1 MATKGQKFIK
11 IPTEKKLEAVME
23 KIQKGSSYRY
33 LGEKYGVSKKTVET
47 WVQIY
52 KRDGGLDI
60 SKKGRPRKEENID
73 YKERYEI
80 LKKFQDYLG
89 EVDRE
94 KK

>member
-1 MATKGQKFIK
+1 MASKGQKF
-11 IPTEKKLEAVME
+11 KKVPLETKLNAVKE
-23 KIQKGSSYRY
+23 RIEEGKSLNY
-33 LGEKYGVSKKTVET
+33 LGEKYGVSSDTIKTWET
-47 WVQIY
+47 IY

-60 SKKGRPRKEENID
+60 RKRGKPKREEQVD

-94 KK
+94 KR